1 MKTAV
6 GGTFN
11 VLHRGHRLLLDKAFE
26 VGDEVAIGIMSDDY
40 VSKRKAQGVPLSQRL
55 AAVEAYVSSKGKPY
69 AVEPIDQPQGTL
81 LTDPS
86 IDSLVVGPE
95 AYTDAERLSKERAG
109 AGLSPL
115 KIIRVPFALADD
127 CTPISSTRV
136 MSGEIDQNGKLL
148 RTMRVSIGSDNP
160 VKIHAVENVMRRV
173 YTDVQVTACRIQ
185 SSVSQE
191 PWDDEVERGAIE
203 RARRSIG
210 RNDFGI
216 GIEAG
221 IFEHNGLLYDVQFCA
236 VVDRMGRLTLGHGP
250 GFLYP
255 PLVSDRLRKGGTVGD
270 AFHELYGQE
279 RTGRG
284 QGAIGFLTHGLLT
297 RSEITEQAV
306 IAAMVPRIRKDLYF
320 ES

>member
-26 VGDEVAIGIMSDDY
+26 IGDEVDIGIMSDEY
-40 VSKRKAQGVPLSQRL
+40 VAKRKVRGVPLTDRL
-55 AAVEAYVSSKGKPY
+55 AALEAYVSSKGKPY
-69 AVEPIDQPQGTL
+69 VLEPIDRPQGTL

-86 IDSLVVGPE
+86 IDALVVGPE
-95 AYTDAERLSKERAG
+95 AYSIAEKFSKERAA

-115 KIIRVPFALADD
+115 KIVKVGYALADD

-136 MSGEIDQNGKLL
+136 LDGEIDENGRLL
-148 RTMRVSIGSDNP
+148 RTMRVSVGSDNP
-160 VKIHAVENVMRRV
+160 VKVHAV
-173 YTDVQVTACRIQ
+173 
-185 SSVSQE
+185 
-191 PWDDEVERGAIE
+191 
-203 RARRSIG
+203 
-210 RNDFGI
+210 
-216 GIEAG
+216 
-221 IFEHNGLLYDVQFCA
+221 FEHNGLLYDVQFCA

-255 PLVSDRLRKGGTVGD
+255 PLVSDRLRTGGTVGD

-284 QGAIGFLTHGLLT
+284 QGAIGFLTHGLMT
-297 RSEITEQAV
+297 RSELTEQAV

>member
-11 VLHRGHRLLLDKAFE
+11 VLHRGHRALLDKAFD
-26 VGDEVAIGIMSDDY
+26 VGDEVAIGVMSDAYALDHKKK
-40 VSKRKAQGVPLSQRL
+40 SVPLAQRL
-55 AAVEAYVSSKGKPY
+55 ALIEAYASAKGKPY
-69 AVEPIDQPQGTL
+69 TVGVIDEPQGTL

-86 IDSLVVGPE
+86 IGSLVVGPE
-95 AYTDAERLSKERAG
+95 ALADAERFSKERAA

-115 KIIRVPFALADD
+115 KLYRVAFALADD

-136 MSGEIDQNGKLL
+136 LHGEIDENGKML
-148 RTMRVSIGSDNP
+148 RPLHVSVGSDNP
-160 VKIHAVENVMRRV
+160 VKVHAVEGVMRRIF
-173 YTDVQVTACRIQ
+173 TDVQVTSCRVQ
-185 SSVSQE
+185 ASVPQE
-191 PWDDEVERGAIE
+191 PWDDDVEKGAVE

-210 RNDFGI
+210 RNDFGV

-221 IFEHNGLLYDVQFCA
+221 IFEHKGLLYDVQFCA
-236 VVDRMGRLTLGHGP
+236 VVDKMDRVTMGHGP

-255 PLVSDRLRKGGTVGD
+255 PSVAEKLRSGGTVGE

-284 QGAIGFLTHGLLT
+284 QGAIGFLTHGLMT
-297 RSEITEQAV
+297 RSELTEQAV
-306 IAAMVPRIRKDLYF
+306 VAAMVPRIRKDIYF
-320 ES
+320 EE